1 MGKYDPTE
9 ATVAE
14 LRAAG
19 IKPTEVKQTHKGHH
33 KIYFNLNGKRRFIV
47 CANTPSDWRAEHNN
61 RSTVRRILK
70 QTKGVDA
77 C

>member
-1 MGKYDPTE
+1 MMGRYDPLA
-9 ATVAE
+9 ATVEE

-19 IKPTEVKQTHKGHH
+19 IKPTEVKQTGGGHH
-33 KIYFNLNGKRRFIV
+33 KIYFNHNGKRRFIV

-70 QTKGVDA
+70 LVGVEH
-77 C
+77 

>member
-1 MGKYDPTE
+1 MGRYDPIA
-9 ATVAE
+9 ATITE

-19 IKPTEVKQTHKGHH
+19 IKPIEVKQTGAGHH

-61 RSTVRRILK
+61 RSTVRRIIK
-70 QTKGVDA
+70 QEVMT
-77 C
+77 